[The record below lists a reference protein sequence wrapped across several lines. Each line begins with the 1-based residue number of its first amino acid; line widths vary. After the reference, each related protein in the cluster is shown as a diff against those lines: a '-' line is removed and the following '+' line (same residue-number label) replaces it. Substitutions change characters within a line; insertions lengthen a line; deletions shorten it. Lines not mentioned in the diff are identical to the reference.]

1 MIFNRICFTSLTSI
15 VVGVVLTGFLSA
27 SAYAQAPGITAK
39 PLLRTTLSG
48 DDTKE
53 AVMLAVE
60 FAPGSTT
67 GRHTHPGDEY
77 TAVLQGTLELSAE
90 GRETR
95 RVSAG
100 DVYHNPRGL
109 IHEARNVGDTPTRVT
124 ITFVVDKGK
133 PVTQPVAK

>member
-1 MIFNRICFTSLTSI
+1 MNVTRFASLA
-15 VVGVVLTGFLSA
+15 LFLSSFVCA
-27 SAYAQAPGITAK
+27 ILTCTSAIAQAPGVVAK

-53 AVMLAVE
+53 SVMLAVE
-60 FAPGSTT
+60 FAPGAGT

-77 TAVLQGTLELSAE
+77 TTVLEGTLELRAD
-90 GRETR
+90 GREVR
-95 RVSAG
+95 RVNAG

-109 IHEARNVGDTPTRVT
+109 IHEARNVGDKPARVA

-133 PVTQPVAK
+133 PVTQPVQQ